1 MGYTNSKLKNE
12 SINNNLN
19 SNTSYTNL
27 DDSFVGTH
35 TNNEEY
41 ANKTNDDKTEIYLKL
56 KNIFGVI
63 FNTFSKAIN
72 IGKNMNNQ
80 QNETKN
86 FLKIEEEEEEEQSI
100 LRRKKILLLWINWI
114 MNIIIFTNKELIDL
128 FFSNDRIIK
137 IVLFFSTIYTIIET
151 LKILNDEC
159 CHYKN
164 LIYIIYF
171 SLLIFIIFKSLLFNK
186 GWGWQF
192 YLMLIIINFNNL

>member
-1 MGYTNSKLKNE
+1 MGYNNSKLKNE
-12 SINNNLN
+12 NINNNLN
-19 SNTSYTNL
+19 SNSSYMNL
-27 DDSFVGTH
+27 DDNFVGTH

-41 ANKTNDDKTEIYLKL
+41 TNKTNDDKTEIYPKL
-56 KNIFGVI
+56 KNILKVI
-63 FNTFSKAIN
+63 FNTFLKAVN
-72 IGKNMNNQ
+72 IIKNTSIQ
-80 QNETKN
+80 QNETKKS
-86 FLKIEEEEEEEQSI
+86 LKIEEEKQSI
-100 LRRKKILLLWINWI
+100 LHRKKILLLWINWI
-114 MNIIIFTNKELIDL
+114 INIIIFTNKELIYL

-171 SLLIFIIFKSLLFNK
+171 SLLLFIIFKSLLFNK